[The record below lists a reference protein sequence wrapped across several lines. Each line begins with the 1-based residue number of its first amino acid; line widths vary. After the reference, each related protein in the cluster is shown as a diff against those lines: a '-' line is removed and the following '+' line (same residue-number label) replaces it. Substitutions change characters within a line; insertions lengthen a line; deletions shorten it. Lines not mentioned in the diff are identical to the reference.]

1 MKDEHQSANEYYSQ
15 YHGTENYY
23 RLNDFLLTDGVFEIA
38 GEEGCFW
45 FLQEI
50 TLNQKNLMDQEFQ
63 TWTLKRLCNNE
74 FKIEATDG
82 NNNIIYEDIIPFSD
96 FFFQEFT
103 IWLENRVLMLPSER

>member
-1 MKDEHQSANEYYSQ
+1 MKDENQSANEYYSQ

-50 TLNQKNLMDQEFQ
+50 TLNQKHPYGPRISNMD
-63 TWTLKRLCNNE
+63 TK
-74 FKIEATDG
+74 K
-82 NNNIIYEDIIPFSD
+82 
-96 FFFQEFT
+96 
-103 IWLENRVLMLPSER
+103 VM